1 MTYTLAILEPML
13 IAVVPDGSNIE
24 AAIRDE
30 EGRAGIEVDRSK
42 LRIIS
47 GCTLTD
53 EVEDGDEVVYRGTT
67 YGYLT
72 DAEGRRY
79 YAAVKRGDH
88 VQV

>member
-1 MTYTLAILEPML
+1 MTYTVAILDPLL
-13 IAVVPDGSNIE
+13 IAIVPDGSDIE

-30 EGRAGIEVDRSK
+30 EARAGIEFDRSD

-53 EVEDGDEVVYRGTT
+53 ETEDGDEVIYRGTT

-72 DAEGRRY
+72 DAGGRRY
-79 YAAVKRGDH
+79 YAAVKR
-88 VQV
+88 

>member
-1 MTYTLAILEPML
+1 MTYTLAILEPLL
-13 IAVVPDGSNIE
+13 IAVVPDGSDIE

-30 EGRAGIEVDRSK
+30 ESRAGVDIDRGS